1 MDMSEVRAYAAALR
15 AQRELGEALA
25 FAAQIT
31 LRTVR
36 ERSLGEADAVY
47 HPPNYGV
54 MFCLH
59 DKMYFHACVACR
71 RTVADG
77 EAKREQFMRK
87 HGIVV

>member
-1 MDMSEVRAYAAALR
+1 MEMDEVRAYATKLR

-25 FAAQIT
+25 FAKQIT

-36 ERSLGEADAVY
+36 ERSAGEANAIY

-59 DKMYFHACVACR
+59 DKMYFHACAQCKRTQRDGGER
-71 RTVADG
+71 RA
-77 EAKREQFMRK
+77 AFMLK
-87 HGIVV
+87 HGISE